1 MVVSSSSCKAG
12 VVLAQQYTANRV
24 AGRNM
29 MKVSRQHYNERMYA
43 KLCCSVFTTVCSQ
56 VITNRGSFASPRHC
70 RLRRGLERLRARTK
84 CSVRIREAYLELR
97 YLHHQRLRRGA
108 FAIWSQVM
116 P

>member
-1 MVVSSSSCKAG
+1 M
-12 VVLAQQYTANRV
+12 
-24 AGRNM
+24 
-29 MKVSRQHYNERMYA
+29 
-43 KLCCSVFTTVCSQ
+43 
-56 VITNRGSFASPRHC
+56 ITNRGSFASPWHC

-116 P
+116 PCVLTYSIQALTHSLLTHRFAA